1 MTSFDITPSAAASL
15 GGATDPLCQA
25 IARLVDLAG
34 TATGAPIAYVWL
46 ADEAARPDCHTAR
59 PGPRLREHTR
69 RVVATRR
76 PVVVH
81 DGYADVQPS
90 QPHFERVVAF
100 VGAPLSR
107 EPGGRALGALCVVD
121 RRPRLW
127 TTEEV
132 ATLGTLA
139 RAIAGELEL
148 NPA

>member
-1 MTSFDITPSAAASL
+1 MNSFDITPSAAASL
-15 GGATDPLCQA
+15 GGAHDPLCQA

-34 TATGAPIAYVWL
+34 SATGAPIAYVWL
-46 ADEAARPDCHTAR
+46 VDDAARPDCTTAR

-69 RVVATRR
+69 RVAETGQ

-81 DGYADVQPS
+81 DGYADIEPS

-107 EPGGRALGALCVVD
+107 EEGGPALGALCVVD

-132 ATLGTLA
+132 ATLETLA

-148 NPA
+148 SAA

>member
-1 MTSFDITPSAAASL
+1 MNSFDITPSAAASL
-15 GGATDPLCQA
+15 GGTHDPRCQA
-25 IARLVDLAG
+25 IARLVDFAG
-34 TATGAPIAYVWL
+34 SATGAPIAYVWL
-46 ADEAARPDCHTAR
+46 ADEAGRPECTTAR
-59 PGPRLREHTR
+59 PGPRLREHTH
-69 RVVATRR
+69 RVVETGQ

-90 QPHFERVVAF
+90 QAHVERVVTF

-107 EPGGRALGALCVVD
+107 EPGGPALGALCVVD

-132 ATLGTLA
+132 ATLETLA

-148 NPA
+148 SAA